1 MQKKRSPR
9 FKRASKIS
17 PMQITD
23 RDREIIRL
31 VHCHR
36 YLRSHQIAS
45 LMAASSQQVLR
56 RLKLL
61 FHHGYLERP
70 RAQLEYY
77 EKGGSRPMVY
87 GLSKKGGMLL
97 EQELGIAATWSEKN
111 QDVGRMFLQHAI
123 LTSDVMVAVELAC
136 RKRGDI
142 RFLTEDQLALQS
154 ERKQFQWH
162 VKVSDRGVRL
172 GVIPDRVFALEYMD
186 RQNKIERV
194 YFFLE
199 ADRGTMPVV
208 RRGLSQTSF
217 YRKLLAY
224 EATWSQK
231 IHQRKLGIKRFR
243 VLTVTTNAARVKSL
257 VDACSRLKRGHGL
270 FLFADKDVLTKD
282 VFSPVWQC
290 GKSIHISALLDMPD
304 LANLPPY

>member
-9 FKRASKIS
+9 FKRASKSS
-17 PMQITD
+17 PMQLTD

-31 VHCHR
+31 VHRHR
-36 YLRSHQIAS
+36 YLRSHHMVS
-45 LMAASSQQVLR
+45 LMAASPQQVLR

-77 EKGGSRPMVY
+77 EKGGSRPIVY

-111 QDVGRMFLQHAI
+111 QDVGRMFLEHAI

-136 RKRGDI
+136 RKRGNV
-142 RFLTEDQLALQS
+142 RLLYEDQLALQS
-154 ERKQFQWH
+154 ERNPFQWH
-162 VKVSDRGVRL
+162 VRVQDRGVTL
-172 GVIPDRVFALEYMD
+172 GVIPDRVFALEYTD

-224 EATWSQK
+224 EATWAQK

-257 VDACSRLKRGHGL
+257 IDACSRLKRGHGL
-270 FLFADKDVLTKD
+270 FLFADRNVLAKD

-290 GKSIHISALLDMPD
+290 GKSIKIAALLDMPD
-304 LANLPPY
+304 PANLHPY